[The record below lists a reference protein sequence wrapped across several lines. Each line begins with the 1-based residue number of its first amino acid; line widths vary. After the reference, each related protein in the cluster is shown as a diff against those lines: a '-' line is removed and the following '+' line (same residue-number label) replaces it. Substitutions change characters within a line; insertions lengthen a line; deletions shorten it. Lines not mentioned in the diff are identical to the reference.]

1 MSKRFKEGFMNLSNS
16 KNYTEALDEWIK
28 VFSERRT
35 DSNKVQCICGHD
47 IYADVR
53 YLINKENKKCIYVG
67 SGCIKNIN
75 KEQFTSKYVTEAF
88 KKIAETNQYTKIDNY
103 EEYSNR
109 VKTELLNILEN
120 EIQEINTLEKM
131 ETLLDEI
138 QIIENILFGNNE
150 NETLCE
156 LIKNLK
162 CKIQKEE
169 RDEAERM
176 RLERERL
183 KRQRSAREHLECIE
197 RERLK
202 RERLYN
208 EIDNINKKIENI
220 SNHSLQDLNV
230 LIGILNDINND
241 IIKHPKFNDIKSKI
255 DDEIKKKLEI
265 KREHDKAER
274 ERAERENLKRR
285 SQMFLQQGSYGIQE
299 VYNTEHENKVRL
311 IIGFRILAKH
321 QQPDRYKKWYQQ
333 VIDSIEN
340 KKGYY
345 EILEHFIDS
354 F

>member
-1 MSKRFKEGFMNLSNS
+1 MR
-16 KNYTEALDEWIK
+16 
-28 VFSERRT
+28 
-35 DSNKVQCICGHD
+35 
-47 IYADVR
+47 
-53 YLINKENKKCIYVG
+53 
-67 SGCIKNIN
+67 
-75 KEQFTSKYVTEAF
+75 
-88 KKIAETNQYTKIDNY
+88 
-103 EEYSNR
+103 
-109 VKTELLNILEN
+109 LEH
-120 EIQEINTLEKM
+120 E
-131 ETLLDEI
+131 
-138 QIIENILFGNNE
+138 
-150 NETLCE
+150 
-156 LIKNLK
+156 
-162 CKIQKEE
+162 
-169 RDEAERM
+169 

-183 KRQRSAREHLECIE
+183 QRLHLQRIEQEHLERIE
-197 RERLK
+197 HERLQCV
-202 RERLYN
+202 RLYN

-220 SNHSLQDLNV
+220 SNHSLQELNV
-230 LIGILNDINND
+230 LIGNVNNINND

-345 EILEHFIDS
+345 KILEHFIDS
-354 F
+354 L